1 VHDHVVINLNCNFRF
16 TVTVE
21 RLNFHA
27 VLYRIFR
34 KIVLPLEEVKQG
46 TVLGIDMDLME
57 HAHNVTCHNNG
68 LLSESQQDTS
78 KIVRQQRT
86 LQ

>member
-1 VHDHVVINLNCNFRF
+1 
-16 TVTVE
+16 VTVE

-34 KIVLPLEEVKQG
+34 KIVLLPLEEVKQV
-46 TVLGIDMDLME
+46 TVLRIDMDLME